1 MTQGEPLRW
10 RVQAKGEFEY
20 VARKSLGNG
29 FTTIPVRETGEG
41 RDASRT
47 FRWRERRILCWVHS
61 ADTESRGM
69 GLATTQPELGVS
81 DAEII
86 ARIYS
91 GDEGAMALLYDRYS
105 HLVYAVALRVL
116 SDGSAAED
124 ILQDV
129 FMQLWRNAQTFNA
142 SRGSLAA
149 WLAVIARN
157 RAIDQL
163 RKKRPEVEAAET
175 VIAVDR
181 DLENTT
187 ERNQMIEKVRT
198 VLAGMPAEQRAP
210 LEMAFFDGLTHVE
223 IAGKTGQ
230 PLGTIKTR
238 IRSGLSA
245 VRKAFAV

>member
-1 MTQGEPLRW
+1 
-10 RVQAKGEFEY
+10 
-20 VARKSLGNG
+20 
-29 FTTIPVRETGEG
+29 
-41 RDASRT
+41 
-47 FRWRERRILCWVHS
+47 
-61 ADTESRGM
+61 M
-69 GLATTQPELGVS
+69 GLATTKPEPRVT

-86 ARIYS
+86 ARLYS
-91 GDEGAMALLYDRYS
+91 GDEGAMASLYDRYS
-105 HLVYAVALRVL
+105 HVVYAVALRVL
-116 SDGSAAED
+116 SDSTAAED

-129 FMQLWRNAQTFNA
+129 FMQLWRNPQAFNA

-163 RKKRPEVEAAET
+163 RKKRPGAEAAET
-175 VIAVDR
+175 VIAVDPE
-181 DLENTT
+181 LQNTA
-187 ERNQMIEKVRT
+187 ERNQTIEKVRT
-198 VLAGMPAEQRAP
+198 VLAGMPAEQRAA
-210 LEMAFFDGLTHVE
+210 LEMAFFEGLTHVE

>member
-1 MTQGEPLRW
+1 MW
-10 RVQAKGEFEY
+10 D
-20 VARKSLGNG
+20 
-29 FTTIPVRETGEG
+29 TIC
-41 RDASRT
+41 SRLS
-47 FRWRERRILCWVHS
+47 WPSS
-61 ADTESRGM
+61 AGSESRGI
-69 GLATTQPELGVS
+69 GLASTQQELSVS

-105 HLVYAVALRVL
+105 NIVYAVALRVL

-129 FMQLWRNAQTFNA
+129 FMQLWRNPQAFNA
-142 SRGSLAA
+142 SRGSLAT

-175 VIAVDR
+175 VISVAPE
-181 DLENTT
+181 LESTA
-187 ERNQMIEKVRT
+187 ERKLAIEKVRA
-198 VLAGMPAEQRAP
+198 VLAGMSAEQRAA
-210 LEMAFFDGLTHVE
+210 LEMAFFEGLTHVE

-230 PLGTIKTR
+230 PLGTVKTR
-238 IRSGLSA
+238 IRSGLLA
-245 VRKAFAV
+245 VRKALAV

>member
-1 MTQGEPLRW
+1 MRSADPFRLPTFGLCLSASLSFREPTLQMRTLRW
-10 RVQAKGEFEY
+10 RE
-20 VARKSLGNG
+20 
-29 FTTIPVRETGEG
+29 EG
-41 RDASRT
+41 
-47 FRWRERRILCWVHS
+47 ILCWVYNAGS
-61 ADTESRGM
+61 KSRGM
-69 GLATTQPELGVS
+69 GLATTQPELQVS

-86 ARIYS
+86 ARICS

-105 HLVYAVALRVL
+105 PVVYAVALRVL

-129 FMQLWRNAQTFNA
+129 FMQLWRNPQAFNA

-157 RAIDQL
+157 RAIDKL
-163 RKKRPEVEAAET
+163 RKKRPEEEAAET
-175 VIAVDR
+175 VIAVDP
-181 DLENTT
+181 DLENMAG
-187 ERNQMIEKVRT
+187 RNLAIEKVRT
-198 VLAGMPAEQRAP
+198 VLAGMPADQRTA
-210 LEMAFFDGLTHVE
+210 LEMAFFEGLTHVE

>member
-1 MTQGEPLRW
+1 
-10 RVQAKGEFEY
+10 
-20 VARKSLGNG
+20 
-29 FTTIPVRETGEG
+29 
-41 RDASRT
+41 
-47 FRWRERRILCWVHS
+47 
-61 ADTESRGM
+61 M
-69 GLATTQPELGVS
+69 GLATTQSELGVT

-86 ARIYS
+86 TRIYS

-105 HLVYAVALRVL
+105 RVVYAVALRVL

-129 FMQLWRNAQTFNA
+129 FMQLWRNPQAFNA

-157 RAIDQL
+157 RAIDLL
-163 RKKRPEVEAAET
+163 RKKRPEAEAVET
-175 VIAVDR
+175 VIAADPDV
-181 DLENTT
+181 ENMAG
-187 ERNQMIEKVRT
+187 RNLAIEKVRS
-198 VLAGMPAEQRAP
+198 VLAGMPAEQRAA
-210 LEMAFFDGLTHVE
+210 LEMAFFEGLTHVE

-245 VRKAFAV
+245 VRKAFAA

>member
-1 MTQGEPLRW
+1 
-10 RVQAKGEFEY
+10 
-20 VARKSLGNG
+20 
-29 FTTIPVRETGEG
+29 
-41 RDASRT
+41 
-47 FRWRERRILCWVHS
+47 
-61 ADTESRGM
+61 M
-69 GLATTQPELGVS
+69 GLATTKPEPRVS

-91 GDEGAMALLYDRYS
+91 GDEGAMASLYDRYS
-105 HLVYAVALRVL
+105 HVVYAVALRVL
-116 SDGSAAED
+116 SDSTAAED

-129 FMQLWRNAQTFNA
+129 FLQLWRNPQAFNA

-163 RKKRPEVEAAET
+163 RKKRPEAEAAET
-175 VIAVDR
+175 VIAVDPE
-181 DLENTT
+181 LQNTA
-187 ERNQMIEKVRT
+187 ERNQTIEKVRI
-198 VLAGMPAEQRAP
+198 VLAGMPAEQRSS
-210 LEMAFFDGLTHVE
+210 LEMAFFEGLTHVE

>member
-1 MTQGEPLRW
+1 
-10 RVQAKGEFEY
+10 
-20 VARKSLGNG
+20 
-29 FTTIPVRETGEG
+29 
-41 RDASRT
+41 
-47 FRWRERRILCWVHS
+47 
-61 ADTESRGM
+61 M
-69 GLATTQPELGVS
+69 GLELNVS

-105 HLVYAVALRVL
+105 PVVYAVALRVL
-116 SDGSAAED
+116 SDDSAAED

-129 FMQLWRNAQTFNA
+129 FMQLWRNPHAFNA

-163 RKKRPEVEAAET
+163 RKKRPAAEE
-175 VIAVDR
+175 IDLDAVVSVNP
-181 DLENTT
+181 DLQNTA
-187 ERNQMIEKVRT
+187 ERKQAIEKVRG
-198 VLAGMPAEQRAP
+198 VLASMPAEQRTT
-210 LEMAFFDGLTHVE
+210 LEMAFFEGLTHVE